1 MNRRGFLLE
10 AAGLLAAPA
19 IVRVSAIMPVKALP
33 PVVWGKI
40 VLSGVDVSGNP
51 DVTMTDV
58 TLTDEGFYHFPVKAE
73 DTSKFSAS
81 SRYGTPCEYPSTY
94 PRSQGISG

>member
-1 MNRRGFLLE
+1 MNRRGFLLG

-51 DVTMTDV
+51 DVTMTD
-58 TLTDEGFYHFPVKAE
+58 EGFYYFPVKAE

-81 SRYGTPCEYPSTY
+81 SRYGTPCRYLSTC
-94 PRSQGISG
+94 PRRRGIRC